1 MQVLYARWYLYYEI
15 RIISWLLNNLIF
27 PNANQSDQNFDYNS
41 FTYYLLESS
50 FSLEKYLYLNDI
62 KYVEKKKYIK
72 EKQLLNVDIVD
83 FCNVLP
89 RKLQSP
95 GN

>member
-1 MQVLYARWYLYYEI
+1 ML
-15 RIISWLLNNLIF
+15 
-27 PNANQSDQNFDYNS
+27 
-41 FTYYLLESS
+41 
-50 FSLEKYLYLNDI
+50 K
-62 KYVEKKKYIK
+62 KKKYIK
-72 EKQLLNVDIVD
+72 DKQLLNVDIVD